1 LFINGGSHEKSKRRR
16 DLFGKLSSVENNDGG
31 STSSDGINRSIFV
44 SHLCEGLVRFLLSQL
59 K

>member
-1 LFINGGSHEKSKRRR
+1 MNGGSHEKSKRRR

-44 SHLCEGLVRFLLSQL
+44 SHLCEGLVRFLLS
-59 K
+59 